1 MPRDRAMQDAATSM
15 LNWLVG
21 DCKLFGVAGQNW
33 MLVVGGGLLLCIAV
47 LVIAQRRQT
56 RMR

>member
-33 MLVVGGGLLLCIAV
+33 MLVVGGGLLCIAV

>member
-1 MPRDRAMQDAATSM
+1 MQDPAHAV

-21 DCKLFGVAGQNW
+21 NFDLFGLTGQNW
-33 MLVVGGGLLLCIAV
+33 MLVVGGGLLLYIAV

-56 RMR
+56 GIR